1 MIRALDLQP
10 VLNQSPN
17 VEKVS
22 HSQQQNNDQQGPKF
36 SMQLELERQAAQ
48 KRVSDSDEAPTA
60 RERDRKEKERRD
72 RQADHESKS
81 NEEHSSREPVVIDL
95 LNIRLLD
102 ITV

>member
-10 VLNQSPN
+10 IANQTPN

-22 HSQQQNNDQQGPKF
+22 HSQQQNNDHQGQKF
-36 SMQLELERQAAQ
+36 SMQLAQERQAAQ
-48 KRVSDSDEAPTA
+48 KRVGDPDNSSGA
-60 RERDRKEKERRD
+60 RKRDQREKDDRD
-72 RQADHESKS
+72 KQADDQNRDEESPGK
-81 NEEHSSREPVVIDL
+81 EPVVVDL